1 MGIHK
6 KVMKV
11 FKSILLGLV
20 SMATASR
27 VARAGHGDHG
37 DGEHLEEMVGQ
48 HNDTNSTM
56 GGNMTDYYESSTH
69 LPKPDEGYGEEVAEP
84 GTEHDEMG
92 EHGPY
97 DEHHDDDHYKEEGHH
112 NDHQDWEYMDNYWD
126 EIASGALA
134 TTFTVGAALYG
145 LL

>member
-27 VARAGHGDHG
+27 VPRAGHGDHP
-37 DGEHLEEMVGQ
+37 DEMIEH

-69 LPKPDEGYGEEVAEP
+69 LPKPGEGYGEEVAAPEP
-84 GTEHDEMG
+84 EHDEMG

-97 DEHHDDDHYKEEGHH
+97 DEHHGDDHYK
-112 NDHQDWEYMDNYWD
+112 
-126 EIASGALA
+126 
-134 TTFTVGAALYG
+134 
-145 LL
+145 

>member
-6 KVMKV
+6 KVMKIV
-11 FKSILLGLV
+11 KSILLGLV
-20 SMATASR
+20 SMATANR

-37 DGEHLEEMVGQ
+37 EGEHEMIEH

-56 GGNMTDYYESSTH
+56 GGNMTDHIGTDHYELTTH
-69 LPKPDEGYGEEVAEP
+69 SYGEDVAEP
-84 GTEHDEMG
+84 
-92 EHGPY
+92 EHGDMGGDEPY
-97 DEHHDDDHYKEEGHH
+97 DENHEDDHHKEDGHH
-112 NDHQDWEYMDNYWD
+112 NDHQDWEYMDNNWD